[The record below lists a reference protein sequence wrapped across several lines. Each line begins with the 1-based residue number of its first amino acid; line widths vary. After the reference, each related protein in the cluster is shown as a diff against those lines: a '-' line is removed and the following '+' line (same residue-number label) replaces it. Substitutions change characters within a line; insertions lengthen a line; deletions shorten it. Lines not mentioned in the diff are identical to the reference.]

1 MKLKGINSRHSKLL
15 VKYVNFIQGLVYEA
29 TEFSGTEKF
38 ASFNDVLQ
46 NSIQYSNTFKKIMK
60 TPNTEREWVYL
71 APNLMLYSCL
81 GFFAGIKDKH
91 NRRLIEPLSEELLE
105 KTIEFLGCTSDILEA
120 IDKEKDV
127 KERIKVIQKQQN
139 EPNN

>member
-1 MKLKGINSRHSKLL
+1 MKIKGINSRHSKLL

-38 ASFNDVLQ
+38 ASFNEVLH

-60 TPNTEREWVYL
+60 TPNTERDWVYL

-81 GFFAGIKDKH
+81 GFFAGIKNKH
-91 NRRLIEPLSEELLE
+91 NKHLIESLSEELLE

-120 IDKEKDV
+120 IAKEKDV